1 MAVKDSHSAIRISPR
16 VAAIDCLLRIFGNN
30 EAPLMA
36 QRLKGSHPIPQNAE
50 DLPHGGRPRKHRGGG
65 GLEGRAGAA
74 GDTACP
80 LERSR
85 RTFYN
90 FLRGS
95 E

>member
-1 MAVKDSHSAIRISPR
+1 MEGGP
-16 VAAIDCLLRIFGNN
+16 GNIG
-30 EAPLMA
+30 A
-36 QRLKGSHPIPQNAE
+36 
-50 DLPHGGRPRKHRGGG
+50 G